1 MCLVPHAGAWRGYKE
16 EAGMGSTKASWT
28 ELKEGASKIEYG
40 LKEGGEGG
48 KWKITKEGKTKE

>member
-1 MCLVPHAGAWRGYKE
+1 
-16 EAGMGSTKASWT
+16 MGSTKGSWT

-48 KWKITKEGKTKE
+48 KWKITTEGKTKE